1 MREIIEILLACAGMN
16 RRGGVATE
24 PDRASEGSERGRRTD
39 GILKRME

>member
-1 MREIIEILLACAGMN
+1 MREIIEILLACAGMI
-16 RRGGVATE
+16 GAATE